1 MAKKIQV
8 KENYGTTVFTV
19 KEKYKTIVKDAIHTV
34 HKDEYDISNFE
45 NYWSIYFYIEDLQQV
60 HAYRID
66 TSFNFLSK
74 YYTFE
79 KLVKKILKK
88 DNCSFKDIIGLRLNI
103 EVKKTYTLNKTDS
116 KWCFNS
122 IIENLKLI
130 EEEKLSQ

>member
-74 YYTFE
+74 YHKFE
-79 KLVKKILKK
+79 KMVKKILNK
-88 DNCSFKDIIGLRLNI
+88 DVCNFKDIIGLMLNI
-103 EVKKTYTLNKTDS
+103 EVKKTYILNKTDN
-116 KWCFNS
+116 KWCYDS
-122 IIENLKLI
+122 VIEKMSLI
-130 EEEKLSQ
+130 EEKKLS